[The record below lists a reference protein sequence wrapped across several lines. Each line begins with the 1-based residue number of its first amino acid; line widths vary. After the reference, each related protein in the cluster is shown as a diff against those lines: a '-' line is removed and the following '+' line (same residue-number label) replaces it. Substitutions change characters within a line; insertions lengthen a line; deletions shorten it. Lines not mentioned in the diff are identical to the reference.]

1 MSCNLRTDHGV
12 TTKLSKEDANKAT
25 QKRLGTEKS
34 EVSRV
39 VHGIAVCI
47 VVEVGEDVQSVGE
60 ARWRVL
66 SS

>member
-1 MSCNLRTDHGV
+1 M
-12 TTKLSKEDANKAT
+12 SKEDANKAT